1 MNYNFPADKLLKPKK
16 KKKETTFT
24 TIVEVLIQLKLYF

>member
-16 KKKETTFT
+16 KKKTIFT